1 MNAIMGHLKD
11 DASFVMDLVC
21 LMPIIVKNVLYRKG
35 MYVYSTI
42 YDYMIEGWMS
52 KNYKSGNCK
61 NRSIL

>member
-52 KNYKSGNCK
+52 KNYKCWK
-61 NRSIL
+61 RSNGHVL